1 MSLEDILKSLV
12 GLKLTGSTR
21 AANMECFKFGE
32 LTKVGKNIYGKY
44 ALHIQCP
51 WRIVNSK
58 KILIAS
64 DDLFEQPGDLTEYD
78 PDFEWDMPNGNDR
91 DQKLKLFFEKN
102 TPKVKKTELSQFGDL
117 IIIFENEMELI
128 LFPSLS
134 KQSEYSEFW
143 RIFES
148 NNEDS
153 KHFVYSAMGL
163 EIE

>member
-12 GLKLTGSTR
+12 GLKLIGSSR

-64 DDLFEQPGDLTEYD
+64 DDLFEQPGNLTEYD

-91 DQKLKLFFEKN
+91 DQKLKLFFEEN
-102 TPKVKKTELSQFGDL
+102 TPKVKKTYLSKFGDL
-117 IIIFENEMELI
+117 IITFENEIELS

-134 KQSEYSEFW
+134 KQSEYSEYW
-143 RIFES
+143 RIFDS
-148 NNEDS
+148 KKEDS
-153 KHFVYSAMGL
+153 KHFVYSAIGL